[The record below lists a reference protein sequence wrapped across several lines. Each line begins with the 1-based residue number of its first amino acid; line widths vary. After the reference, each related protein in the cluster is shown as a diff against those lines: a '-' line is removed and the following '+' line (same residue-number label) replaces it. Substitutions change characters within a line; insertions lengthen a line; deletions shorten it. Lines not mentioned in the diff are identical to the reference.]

1 MISIIVQR
9 APADRQGPD
18 ISDPLIATEAQAMA
32 RGRAEIDQNS
42 TDRVQSSETCPML
55 GYMPPGSILSVTDV
69 QLGQYRA
76 MLKSFAVTIDRQ
88 ADGSF
93 SAVTNITKERE
104 K

>member
-1 MISIIVQR
+1 
-9 APADRQGPD
+9 
-18 ISDPLIATEAQAMA
+18 
-32 RGRAEIDQNS
+32 
-42 TDRVQSSETCPML
+42 ML